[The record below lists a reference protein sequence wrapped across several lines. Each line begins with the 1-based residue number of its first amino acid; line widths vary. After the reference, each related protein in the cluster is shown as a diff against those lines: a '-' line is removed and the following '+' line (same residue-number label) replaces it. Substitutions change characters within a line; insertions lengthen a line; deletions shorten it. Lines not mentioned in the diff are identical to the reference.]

1 MFCQKLYA
9 FISTK
14 LKLVRGAFEVGP
26 TLPLAL
32 DFYLFSQ
39 VLRRGMTWQITR
51 HYLTLDLITDIM
63 AASIDGSNKKY
74 DLTKFKL
81 NYGK

>member
-1 MFCQKLYA
+1 
-9 FISTK
+9 
-14 LKLVRGAFEVGP
+14 VGP

-32 DFYLFSQ
+32 

>member
-14 LKLVRGAFEVGP
+14 LKLVKGAFEVGP

-32 DFYLFSQ
+32 